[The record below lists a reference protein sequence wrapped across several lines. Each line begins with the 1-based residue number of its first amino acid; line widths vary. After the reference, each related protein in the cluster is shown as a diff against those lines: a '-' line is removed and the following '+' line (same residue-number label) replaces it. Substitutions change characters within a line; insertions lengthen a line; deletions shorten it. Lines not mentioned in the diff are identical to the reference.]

1 MSEKELSKS
10 DKNITWELNHQIIRD
25 SYMNLI
31 KLNQKKPTIKQVS
44 EDCKLSMTTI
54 NKHLKSLKFD
64 PLRHPLRI
72 LTDDVLLS
80 IASSAKAGS
89 SSSQKLWV
97 QILEGWSE
105 KQEITHGISPTLV
118 DLVKKY
124 KNEEQIKKDD

>member
-1 MSEKELSKS
+1 MSDKELNES

-25 SYMNLI
+25 SYMDLI

-54 NKHLKSLKFD
+54 HKHLKSLKFD

-97 QILEGWSE
+97 QIFEGWSE